1 MDELKVRQI
10 VDDELLKGTVVYE
23 TLQEV
28 PAWAQETVKKLVD
41 KNYLRGDGSGLGLTS
56 DLLRVL
62 VINDR
67 AGLYDR

>member
-1 MDELKVRQI
+1 MRRSRRCLRGARRPSRSW
-10 VDDELLKGTVVYE
+10 L
-23 TLQEV
+23 
-28 PAWAQETVKKLVD
+28 D
-41 KNYLRGDGSGLGLTS
+41 KNTYLRGDGSGLGLTS